1 MRTLT
6 LAGTMTAF
14 LCGCASLPDH
24 RQAND
29 PNIAAAE
36 VRRLEE
42 RWTTAFNSRD
52 TRFMEEVMAPE
63 YALLS
68 SGRTAG
74 ANLTRRDA
82 WMRVWLG
89 PKRFPYEAKVLD
101 VVVAGNTAVATLEAR
116 WSRDSYLTDT
126 WTRRKGRW
134 QLIFRHSVPRS

>member
-1 MRTLT
+1 MRALAV
-6 LAGTMTAF
+6 AGTISAF

-24 RQAND
+24 RQVD
-29 PNIAAAE
+29 DHQIASAE

-42 RWTTAFNSRD
+42 SLTTAFNSRD
-52 TRFMEEVMAPE
+52 TRFMEQVIAPE

-68 SGRTAG
+68 SGRTTG
-74 ANLTRRDA
+74 ANLTRRAD

-89 PKRFPYEAKVLD
+89 SKRFPYEAKVLD

-116 WSRDSYLTDT
+116 WTRDSYLTDT
-126 WTRRKGRW
+126 WTRRNGRW